1 MRSLL
6 VLVLFMAAPARAEL
20 DSFGLGTGRDGL
32 LNVTALSEFIN
43 PAAPL
48 VASAPAGSQVL
59 RLGELGIKGR
69 DTLVLVH
76 QSAGRPASTPSD
88 KPDAVTPGVVG
99 RWELARVESVSTAPA
114 ELRLTAPLVHSYTVP
129 GAQVVVVPEYTNVTI
144 GANASL
150 MALPWDGRSGGI
162 LAFLATG
169 TVTNQGLVSADGAG
183 FRGGVFINHGNDTGC
198 TGLDLPR
205 EQGGSSKGEGL
216 AVERFG
222 LATGRGNL
230 VHGGGGGNCL
240 NSGGGGGGHG
250 GVGGTGGRTASDI
263 DGSRDEGG
271 LGGAWLNY
279 LLVDQALFGGG
290 GGAGQGD
297 NNLGSSGGA
306 GGGLV
311 LVRANTVTGAGRFT
325 ANGASLGF
333 NSGEDG
339 AGGGGAGGAVI
350 VRASG
355 QVGCSGVQALGG
367 GGGSVNDRLR
377 YLGPGGGGGG
387 GYVLVQGTVVNC
399 PSGVTGGAPGKTLEG
414 ASHGAGA
421 GGAGSS
427 LEYRAAYRPPKT
439 PALLAPANGA
449 VGVSPRPVFQ
459 GTAEPG
465 ARVIISVDGVDVLQL
480 VSGPD
485 GQFSGTGQR
494 DPLSAGEHRVT
505 MVAESLGAY
514 SVRSSEATFNVAV
527 AMADGGVLVPPVLVV
542 PADGDF
548 VSTSPLFAGV
558 APNGVSVGLQLD
570 GMPEITLPVDAFGRF
585 RYQVPA
591 GSPLAPGPHFVTLHG
606 HNEAGE
612 TGPFSQATRFE
623 AVAADAGSEVPD
635 AGSEVPDA
643 GARDAGVGLREA
655 PVVVVPAEGEVV
667 DPTPLFAGVAAPGAS
682 VSIEV
687 DGTQVA
693 SVVADATG
701 AFRHPVSPEQAL
713 SLGAHTVTAHARVS
727 DTGVAGLR
735 SVATGFE
742 VRGPVALDVGCGCGA
757 SPAGA
762 AGVGALLVGLVAVGR
777 RRRR

>member
-59 RLGELGIKGR
+59 RLGELGKNGR

-76 QSAGRPASTPSD
+76 QSAGRPAPTPSD
-88 KPDAVTPGVVG
+88 KPDTVTPGAVG
-99 RWELARVESVSTAPA
+99 RWELARVASVSTAPA

-129 GAQVVVVPEYTNVTI
+129 GAQVVVVPEYTRVTI
-144 GANASL
+144 DANASL
-150 MALPWDGRSGGI
+150 VAPPWDGRSGGI

-169 TVTNQGLVSADGAG
+169 TVMNQGRVSADGAG
-183 FRGGVFINHGNDTGC
+183 FRGGVFLNHGSYTGC
-198 TGLDLPR
+198 TGLNLPR
-205 EQGGSSKGEGL
+205 EQGGSDKGEGL

-222 LATGRGNL
+222 LATGRSNL

-271 LGGAWLNY
+271 LGGAWLSY

-290 GGAGQGD
+290 GGAGHGD
-297 NNLGSSGGA
+297 NGLGSSGGA

-325 ANGASLGF
+325 ANGAWPGF
-333 NSGEDG
+333 TPGDDG
-339 AGGGGAGGAVI
+339 AGG
-350 VRASG
+350 
-355 QVGCSGVQALGG
+355 
-367 GGGSVNDRLR
+367 
-377 YLGPGGGGGG
+377 
-387 GYVLVQGTVVNC
+387 
-399 PSGVTGGAPGKTLEG
+399 
-414 ASHGAGA
+414 

-427 LEYRAAYRPPKT
+427 LEYRVAYQPPKT

-465 ARVIISVDGVDVLQL
+465 VRVLISVDGVDVLQL

-485 GQFSGTGQR
+485 GQFFGTGQR

-514 SVRSSEATFNVAV
+514 SVRSSEVTFNVAV
-527 AMADGGVLVPPVLVV
+527 ALADGGVLEPPVLVV

-558 APNGVSVGLQLD
+558 APTGVSVGLQLD
-570 GMPEITLPVDAFGRF
+570 AMPEITLPVDVFGRF

-591 GSPLAPGPHFVTLHG
+591 DSPLAPGPHFVTLHA

-612 TGPFSQATRFE
+612 EGPFSQTTRFE

-735 SVATGFE
+735 SVATDFE